1 MEKKGSHGDG
11 EEEEEVV
18 ILNPKT
24 KMFNIFLLGL
34 CFCFV
39 FTGFNT
45 LSQTQNLIYD
55 GAESYVDNFN
65 VNGLVTNGIIYGCLG
80 FASWI
85 SPSIVVALGS
95 RVAMILAA
103 TTYLFYMAN
112 FFIMMPWLIYVANVI
127 LGIGAAVIWTAQ
139 GNVLANNSDPT
150 TITRNSGVFWAM
162 NMSSNFIG
170 NTLAFLLFKDEDLI
184 SESTKNV
191 FTTILISVSGLGTL
205 LMFFFRPTPWAEK
218 NKVSMIDTLKGSGK
232 LFVTPRM
239 ALFTITLF
247 YTGLN
252 QAVWGGVL
260 TSSIGFTKRLETED
274 FSTQSLAAI
283 SGIIVAAAEVIGGIL
298 FGFMGH
304 LTVKRGR
311 HPIIILGFVL
321 SMVSYALMLINFPS
335 DATIDETTKDAI
347 IGVPNLGLAYT
358 TSFLVGFSDACFNTQ
373 VIAILGGVFVEQSA
387 SAFGIFKF
395 VQSLASAAS
404 FVYSSRIALHWQ
416 LLIIAIFDILGTAA
430 CVKVELDSR
439 KTKASALET

>member
-1 MEKKGSHGDG
+1 
-11 EEEEEVV
+11 
-18 ILNPKT
+18 
-24 KMFNIFLLGL
+24 
-34 CFCFV
+34 
-39 FTGFNT
+39 
-45 LSQTQNLIYD
+45 
-55 GAESYVDNFN
+55 
-65 VNGLVTNGIIYGCLG
+65 
-80 FASWI
+80 
-85 SPSIVVALGS
+85 
-95 RVAMILAA
+95 
-103 TTYLFYMAN
+103 
-112 FFIMMPWLIYVANVI
+112 
-127 LGIGAAVIWTAQ
+127 
-139 GNVLANNSDPT
+139 
-150 TITRNSGVFWAM
+150 
-162 NMSSNFIG
+162 
-170 NTLAFLLFKDEDLI
+170 
-184 SESTKNV
+184 
-191 FTTILISVSGLGTL
+191 
-205 LMFFFRPTPWAEK
+205 
-218 NKVSMIDTLKGSGK
+218 
-232 LFVTPRM
+232 
-239 ALFTITLF
+239 
-247 YTGLN
+247 
-252 QAVWGGVL
+252 VL

-347 IGVPNLGLAYT
+347 IGVPNLGIAYT